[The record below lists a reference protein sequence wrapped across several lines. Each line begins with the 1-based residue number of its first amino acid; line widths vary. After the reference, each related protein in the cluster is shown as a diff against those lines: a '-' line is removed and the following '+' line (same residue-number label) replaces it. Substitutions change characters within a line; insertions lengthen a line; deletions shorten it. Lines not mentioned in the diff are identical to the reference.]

1 MVRLNK
7 IYTRTGD
14 DGSTGLIGGERVGKD
29 DLRIEAYG
37 TVDELNAA
45 LGVLHVPLDT
55 GGSRTATLLPKLL
68 GIEQSLFD
76 LGASLAARPA
86 SRWPGMPTV
95 TQADVDWLERDIDA
109 MNTELQPLQSFV
121 LPGGGAAVAQCH
133 VARTVCRRAEREA
146 LRLSRQEPVDP
157 VEIKYLNRLS
167 DWLFVAGRWV
177 GHRLGEA
184 EVLWQPGRR
193 SE

>member
-1 MVRLNK
+1 
-7 IYTRTGD
+7 
-14 DGSTGLIGGERVGKD
+14 
-29 DLRIEAYG
+29 
-37 TVDELNAA
+37 
-45 LGVLHVPLDT
+45 
-55 GGSRTATLLPKLL
+55 
-68 GIEQSLFD
+68 
-76 LGASLAARPA
+76 
-86 SRWPGMPTV
+86 MPTV